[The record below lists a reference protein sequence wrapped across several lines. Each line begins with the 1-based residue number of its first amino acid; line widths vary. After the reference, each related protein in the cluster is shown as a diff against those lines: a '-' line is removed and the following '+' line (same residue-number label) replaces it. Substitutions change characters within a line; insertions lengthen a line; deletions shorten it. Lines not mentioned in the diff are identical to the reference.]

1 MPRKK
6 MIKPTDPMNSI
17 SDDNLEVQN
26 KEPEIKIA
34 KENKASND
42 DETKLDAQTRD
53 MIKRIR
59 SEKLAS
65 GGRDPF
71 FVPEKDKDK
80 RFEYRWASTD
90 KDSAESIEYLEE
102 IGWKKVEDYRTITTG
117 GYTVNGQP
125 GKHILMRLNKAI
137 YKELLDINNEMA
149 QRKKDAVFGKE
160 VLSRDGGKNV
170 MGSSTKRDDE
180 AKNDFLNNL

>member
-6 MIKPTDPMNSI
+6 IIKPAEQVNSTVEDTLQSKETI
-17 SDDNLEVQN
+17 S
-26 KEPEIKIA
+26 EIKVA
-34 KENKASND
+34 KENKASKD
-42 DETKLDAQTRD
+42 DDTKLDSQTLD
-53 MIKRIR
+53 MIKRVR
-59 SEKLAS
+59 SEKLVS
-65 GGRDPF
+65 GGRDIF

-90 KDSAESIEYLEE
+90 KDCAESIEYLEE

-137 YKELLDINNEMA
+137 HKELLEINNEMA

-170 MGSSTKRDDE
+170 MGSSTKRDE
-180 AKNDFLNNL
+180 QAKDDFLTNL